1 VGQVICTRLYHFDEH
16 LLARAHT
23 LIHMLIQGLIT
34 SLLTETPYSVSRF
47 NDTMDE
53 LNEFMSSRGLNAN
66 LVAKLKGFYML
77 KFPTMRIYD
86 EHSVFAG
93 LPKGLSRA
101 VKIELFNDVLM
112 NSPIFYGMDLS
123 LTITESGQQNR
134 RSVAGDICARIETIY
149 KMLGIEVTTA
159 GEYPDALYIV
169 RKGALAVLCD
179 GKVLYACGSDKTFA
193 RVRIH
198 MHAHVRTHMRMH
210 ILMHMHCYIN
220 MQIQTQMHLY
230 VHLHWHINMQIYIYI
245 YIYIYICI
253 CICIYICMYVD
264 VH

>member
-1 VGQVICTRLYHFDEH
+1 
-16 LLARAHT
+16 
-23 LIHMLIQGLIT
+23 MLMQGLIT
-34 SLLTETPYSVSRF
+34 SLLTETPYSVARF
-47 NDTMDE
+47 SDTMDE
-53 LNEFMSSRGLNAN
+53 LNEFMASRGLNAD

-86 EHSVFAG
+86 EHSVFDG

-101 VKIELFNDVLM
+101 VKIELFNDVLR

-134 RSVAGDICARIETIY
+134 RSVAGEICARIETIY

-159 GEYPDALYIV
+159 GEYPEALYIV

-179 GKVLYACGSDKTFA
+179 GKVLCACVDFCLCAYACACTCTCTHVFA
-193 RVRIH
+193 YTYTYALVSYKYADTVLIH
-198 MHAHVRTHMRMH
+198 VHWH
-210 ILMHMHCYIN
+210 IN

-230 VHLHWHINMQIYIYI
+230 AHI
-245 YIYIYICI
+245 
-253 CICIYICMYVD
+253 
-264 VH
+264 H